1 MLNVCVKQWYEN
13 KELLKDALE
22 NDRDLEDR
30 EYKDLVKLV
39 FKYVINPNLP
49 DAESNGLWDY
59 TRITEIDEGN
69 YQGTLLYLI
78 PRETYQPK
86 FDDYL
91 ITCVDYGS
99 CTVCDTLKNIR
110 ARAGEVSKEK
120 TIKSYLDLCRNIVQQ
135 ITTPRGSRLENDE
148 NYKTRKY

>member
-39 FKYVINPNLP
+39 IKYVINPGLP
-49 DAESNGLWDY
+49 DAEYNGLWDY

-78 PRETYQPK
+78 PRETYQPN

-91 ITCVDYGS
+91 ITYVDYGS

-110 ARAGEVSKEK
+110 ACADAVSKEK
-120 TIKSYLDLCRNIVQQ
+120 TIKSYLDLCRNIVQR
-135 ITTPRGSRLENDE
+135 ITTPRGSGLENNE